1 MEFVKP
7 DSSQEEQETSKG
19 KFQSAVDKVIE
30 GEAVDKVIE
39 GEAVEKV
46 IEGETV
52 EVVEKVN
59 ESETVEE
66 SHEGSNGNPPSHEET
81 Q

>member
-7 DSSQEEQETSKG
+7 DPDQDQLETSKG
-19 KFQSAVDKVIE
+19 KFQSAVDRVIE

-39 GEAVEKV
+39 GDAMEA
-46 IEGETV
+46 I
-52 EVVEKVN
+52 EKVN
-59 ESETVEE
+59 ENEAIEKVHESETVEE